1 MNVFVNN
8 KIFDCESAVTV
19 EQVLQKTALNDTRGV
34 AVAVNNVVVPKNNW
48 NNFSLKENDKVVV
61 IKATQGG

>member
-8 KIFDCESAVTV
+8 KLFDCESAVTV
-19 EQVLQKTALNDTRGV
+19 EQVLQKTALSDTRGV
-34 AVAVNNVVVPKNNW
+34 AVAVNNVVIPKNDW
-48 NNFSLKENDKVVV
+48 NNFPLKENDRLVV